1 VQSIKANTSSS
12 GLDDLSTRFIENLP
26 LDDLREVE
34 RICFHLEEAQWFY
47 EDFIRPLDPALPSMN
62 LRRFCERMFAHCPSL
77 SIYTPEQ
84 HIAAF
89 EHFID
94 YKSRIPVRGAIMLND
109 AMDSAVLVKGWKKGA
124 NWSFPRGKINL
135 DEDDLT
141 CAMREVYEETGYN
154 LETSGLVPENRDVK
168 FIEMSM
174 REQQIRLYIFRNVPM
189 DTHFEPRTR
198 KEISKIEWW
207 PLSELPAFRKK
218 GRVEQPVNVTRDN
231 KFYNVAPFL
240 HGLRKWIIE
249 QKKHDAKRN
258 SRNQHLSA
266 TISYDE
272 LQTEEEEQ
280 GTETTAA
287 GLYTASPLPTSDL
300 ELDEQSLRLQQQI
313 FQMQQPKEPAGRAD
327 QLLALLK
334 NTPTASDQQA
344 PLPNFPPHTPL
355 EHTADQAPM
364 PRTPHHQHPRPP
376 QFSSVPPPPT
386 YPIQTQ
392 NETFSYQLPDFQ
404 TARPPTY
411 QDHAYKQSQQV
422 QGSHQ
427 NPHSN
432 QSQHLVHPQPLP
444 PHVQRA
450 VFTGGPVHSPMMP
463 PPIQQQLPQNL
474 TSTVSVTV
482 NNPQFPG
489 LHAPM
494 VAPVQRQSPPKLT
507 EHHLSLLNA
516 FKGKKDDPNGGLPTK
531 NDLPL
536 QRFVQ
541 EPVHAQHPPQ
551 ELPGD
556 ASRIPLRANR
566 PRVEVQYTSNASSGL
581 IPSMITPRQAPSEE
595 QKSALLSMFKTPA
608 TPAAV
613 PANPVAATAL
623 PISATPSAVEL
634 SAVEPLSQNAAS
646 TSALLNDKRTPV
658 HSANNGSIPELNP
671 EANLP
676 FRALSIL
683 PRPSE
688 LSDNET
694 PLRNGSSQK
703 VLAKTNRA
711 HQARNTTGQEP
722 PAKSPE
728 KPFQPQILKRPQ
740 AGPSK
745 AVEPPSVPRSALPTF
760 SPPLTT
766 AHPSQTADH
775 KQTLLS
781 LFGKA
786 SAQANPLPKP
796 PTSDPTL
803 QLPMAPSAPATAVS
817 SRSRVGSLASGEGPS
832 RRGSQV
838 PISPA
843 DKNFLLN
850 YLGAVTK

>member
-1 VQSIKANTSSS
+1 MTERKMQLEDW
-12 GLDDLSTRFIENLP
+12 LDDLSTRFIENLP
-26 LDDLREVE
+26 VDDLREVE

-62 LRRFCERMFAHCPSL
+62 LRRFCERMFAHCPTL
-77 SIYTPEQ
+77 SKYTPEQ
-84 HIAAF
+84 HMAAF
-89 EHFID
+89 EYFIQ

-109 AMDSAVLVKGWKKGA
+109 TMDSAVLVKGWKKGA

-154 LETSGLVPENRDVK
+154 LETSGLVPEDRNVK
-168 FIEMSM
+168 YIEITM
-174 REQQIRLYIFRNVPM
+174 REQQIRLYVFRNVPM

-218 GRVEQPVNVTRDN
+218 GRAEQQENVTRDN

-240 HGLRKWIIE
+240 VQLRKWIIE
-249 QKKHDAKRN
+249 QRKHDAKRN
-258 SRNQHLSA
+258 SRHQHLSA

-280 GTETTAA
+280 GTETNGAAA
-287 GLYTASPLPTSDL
+287 GLYTTSPLPASDL
-300 ELDEQSLRLQQQI
+300 EVDERSLRLQQQI
-313 FQMQQPKEPAGRAD
+313 IQMQQPKEPAGRAD

-334 NTPTASDQQA
+334 NRPTTSDQQT
-344 PLPNFPPHTPL
+344 PLQHFPPHTPL
-355 EHTADQAPM
+355 EHTLDQAPM
-364 PRTPHHQHPRPP
+364 PRTPYHQHPRPV
-376 QFSSVPPPPT
+376 QFSSMPPPPT
-386 YPIQTQ
+386 YPIHPQ

-404 TARPPTY
+404 TTRQPTY
-411 QDHAYKQSQQV
+411 SEHAYKQSQQV
-422 QGSHQ
+422 QRSHE

-463 PPIQQQLPQNL
+463 PPIQQQLPQQL

-494 VAPVQRQSPPKLT
+494 VPQIQRQSPPKLT

-516 FKGKKDDPNGGLPTK
+516 FKSKKDDASSALSTQ

-536 QRFVQ
+536 RRYVQ
-541 EPVHAQHPPQ
+541 EPMDAQHPPQ

-556 ASRIPLRANR
+556 ASRIPLKVNVSS
-566 PRVEVQYTSNASSGL
+566 VEVQYTSNANSGL

-595 QKSALLSMFKTPA
+595 QKSALLSMFKSPA
-608 TPAAV
+608 TIATV
-613 PANPVAATAL
+613 PANPVGSTAL

-646 TSALLNDKRTPV
+646 TLALLNDKRTPG
-658 HSANNGSIPELNP
+658 HAANNGSIPELNP
-671 EANLP
+671 EASLP

-688 LSDNET
+688 LSDNEA
-694 PLRNGSSQK
+694 PLRNGSGHK
-703 VLAKTNRA
+703 VHAKTNGGG
-711 HQARNTTGQEP
+711 HSRNTTGQASTAKP
-722 PAKSPE
+722 PD

-745 AVEPPSVPRSALPTF
+745 AVEPSPVPQSAFPAF
-760 SPPLTT
+760 SPPLPD
-766 AHPSQTADH
+766 ARPAQTADH

-786 SAQANPLPKP
+786 SAQANPLPRI
-796 PTSDPTL
+796 PTSDPTQ
-803 QLPMAPSAPATAVS
+803 QLPMAPATAVS